1 MICALKVSRDLQD
14 RGTQRSHSP
23 MLYQLSYAHRHVI
36 SKFTPSEGRCNGIR
50 LFVDFHSAVTNGEG
64 VSDGIILE
72 ETGNVFW
79 GTVRLNCEECR
90 GLVCVYN
97 E

>member
-1 MICALKVSRDLQD
+1 
-14 RGTQRSHSP
+14 
-23 MLYQLSYAHRHVI
+23 MLYQLSYAHRRVI
-36 SKFTPSEGRCNGIR
+36 SWFTPSEGRCNGIR
-50 LFVDFHSAVTNGEG
+50 LWVDFHSAVTIGEG
-64 VSDGIILE
+64 VSDRIILE